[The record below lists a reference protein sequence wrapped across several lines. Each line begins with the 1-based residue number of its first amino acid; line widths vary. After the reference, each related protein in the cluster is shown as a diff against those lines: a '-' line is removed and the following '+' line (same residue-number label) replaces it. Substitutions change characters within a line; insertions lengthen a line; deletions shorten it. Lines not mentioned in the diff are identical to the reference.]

1 MATIKVRFLD
11 KVLSEVPLDSGI
23 VTIGRKPKNSIRID
37 NPAVSGFHAKVF
49 REGSRFVLEDMG
61 SLNGTFVNGV
71 KIARHP
77 LNNGDTVLIG
87 RHLLSFEAPETDSP
101 PGQTAAAR
109 PVRGDETLVLD
120 SRVQQRML
128 HDMPE
133 AGETAPK
140 GEKQGG
146 FLVVA
151 GPINRPELELRD
163 KVTTIGKSADAGIRL
178 KGLFAPKVAALVNRR
193 REGYFINPVGNAAV
207 RVNGNRI
214 DERHNLKD
222 GDIVEV
228 GRLKMQFYLKE

>member
-1 MATIKVRFLD
+1 MARITVKFQD

-37 NPAVSGFHAKVF
+37 NLAVSGFHAKIF
-49 REGSRFVLEDMG
+49 REEGRFVLEDMG

-77 LNNGDTVLIG
+77 LRNGDTVLIG
-87 RHLLSFEAPETDSP
+87 RHLLSFDAPETDSP
-101 PGQTAAAR
+101 PSPAAVPR
-109 PVRGDETLVLD
+109 PARGDETLVLD

-133 AGETAPK
+133 PGEAAPRV
-140 GEKQGG
+140 EKQGC

-151 GPINRPELELRD
+151 GSPDRPELELRD
-163 KVTTIGKSADAGIRL
+163 RVTTIGKGVDAGIRL
-178 KGLFAPKVAALVNRR
+178 KGLFAPRVAALVNRR

-207 RVNGNRI
+207 RVNGTRI
-214 DERHNLKD
+214 GERHNLKD

-228 GRLKMQFYLKE
+228 GRLKMQFYLRE